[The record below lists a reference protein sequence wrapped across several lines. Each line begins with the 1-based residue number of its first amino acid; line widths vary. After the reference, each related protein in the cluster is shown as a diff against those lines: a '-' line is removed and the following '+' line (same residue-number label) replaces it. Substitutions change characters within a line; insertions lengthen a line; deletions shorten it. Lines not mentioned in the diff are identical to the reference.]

1 MVSSNVKTAVSQHTI
16 TINLSIHD
24 QVTLYLTKNPYCW
37 DLTCQEDKLFSLD
50 SLISLCEYIFSDVI
64 PEEGDIRIHTKGLEK
79 PIYIY
84 RSKDLASQ
92 FLREVWVGV
101 SDKPNN

>member
-1 MVSSNVKTAVSQHTI
+1 MVSSNVKTAVLQHTI

-37 DLTCQEDKLFSLD
+37 DLTCQEDRRFSIEF
-50 SLISLCEYIFSDVI
+50 LISLCEYIFSNVI
-64 PEEGDIRIHTKGLEK
+64 PEEGDIRIHINGFVN

-84 RSKDLASQ
+84 RSKDLTSQ
-92 FLREVWVGV
+92 FLAEVCLGV
-101 SDKPNN
+101 SDKSN